1 MRITTI
7 ASGSSGNCYVLTDN
21 HNNSLIIEA
30 GKGTFEDAL
39 KVIPDISKI
48 AGVIIS
54 HKHSDHYHDADF
66 WIKYGIKVYTPDN
79 MEHAEQFNLAC
90 AGEVPFSVIPLA
102 VEHDPNIVC
111 FGFFIRANY
120 EAKNLCFFTDC
131 YNYSRLIDALPETLS
146 LAMIEVNHDAHI
158 LDTGNYPADLKERV
172 RKSHCS
178 VQRASLAVQRAKC
191 QRFLLIHPSA
201 HNINQEEAL
210 KLLRDEFPNRSFEF
224 ARPGLVLEV

>member
-30 GKGTFEDAL
+30 GRGTFEDAV
-39 KVIPDISKI
+39 KVIPDLSRI
-48 AGVIIS
+48 AGVVIS
-54 HKHSDHYHDADF
+54 HKHSDHYHDADY
-66 WIKYGIKVYTPDN
+66 WIKYGIKVFTPDN

-111 FGFFIRANY
+111 FGFFIRANN
-120 EAKNLCFFTDC
+120 ESKNFCFFTDC
-131 YNYSRLIDALPETLS
+131 YNYSRIIDALPEPLS

-172 RKSHCS
+172 RRSHCS

-210 KLLRDEFPNRSFEF
+210 KLLRDEFPNRVFEF